1 MSWNKILVF
10 ISLMLKSNTQL
21 FLICLTPVIFTKVL
35 ATISNYPRIFSLKIT
50 RPVSRYL
57 VILTVVFLLLRY
69 KSIVSSNAPVSIFL
83 VAVFHLFAF
92 YTRELLLVLIIA
104 DLMLCWITIRFR
116 LIHTSKKEVISNVYL
131 VYYVLVPSA
140 PLLVYTIREYRKRK
154 SFRLSCSYRE
164 RFLSDNNLS
173 TFVQL
178 LVLISRLAKLPVYRI
193 HYWLPKAH
201 VQAPTILSIILAR
214 LSLKVGLVI
223 LSFLF
228 TNLVLRA
235 KFVRL
240 SLFCLV
246 IRMYIS
252 SITRALSVDTKVF
265 LAYCSVSH
273 ITIRCIRLLT
283 YVVWRFIRAWLVGL
297 RHCLSS
303 PLLFYLAG
311 NMQYSTHSRNCLPAK
326 RNKFTWCYIMLLVFI
341 LIDLPFP
348 PVFSF
353 WRELSILSALFNS
366 YTYFRVWIV
375 VTLTV
380 LLRSYEQYY
389 VRIRRFFCSS
399 LTAIGLRSI
408 FILLADCIT

>member
-1 MSWNKILVF
+1 MSWNKVLVF
-10 ISLMLKSNTQL
+10 TSVMLKSNVQL
-21 FLICLTPVIFTKVL
+21 FFLVLTPVLFTKVL
-35 ATISNYPRIFSLKIT
+35 ATISNYPRVFSLKIT
-50 RPVSRYL
+50 RPVSGYL
-57 VILTVVFLLLRY
+57 IILTVVFLLLRY
-69 KSIVSSNAPVSIFL
+69 KSLVSSNAPVSIFL
-83 VAVFHLFAF
+83 VAFFHLFAF
-92 YTRELLLVLIIA
+92 YTGELLLVLIIA
-104 DLMLCWITIRFR
+104 DLILCWITLRFR
-116 LIHTSKKEVISNVYL
+116 LIHTSKKEVVSNVYL

-140 PLLVYTIREYRKRK
+140 PLLVYTIREYGKRK
-154 SFRLSCSYRE
+154 SFRMSCSYRE
-164 RFLSDNNLS
+164 RFLSDSHLN

-178 LVLISRLAKLPVYRI
+178 LVLMSRLAKLPVYRM

-214 LSLKVGLVI
+214 LSLKVRLVI
-223 LSFLF
+223 LSFLI
-228 TNLVLRA
+228 T
-235 KFVRL
+235 
-240 SLFCLV
+240 SLILNTKLIRIRMFCLI
-246 IRMYIS
+246 IRMYLS
-252 SITRALSVDTKVF
+252 TMTRALSVDTKVF

-273 ITIRCIRLLT
+273 MTIRCVRLLT

-326 RNKFTWCYIMLLVFI
+326 RNKFTWCYMVLLSLM

-353 WRELSILSALFNS
+353 WGELSILSALFNS

-399 LTAIGLRSI
+399 LIAIGLRSI
-408 FILLADCIT
+408 FILLSDCMT

>member
-1 MSWNKILVF
+1 MI
-10 ISLMLKSNTQL
+10 KSNTQL

-57 VILTVVFLLLRY
+57 AILTVVFLLLRY
-69 KSIVSSNAPVSIFL
+69 KSMASSNAPVSIFL

-140 PLLVYTIREYRKRK
+140 PLLVYTIGEYRKRK

-173 TFVQL
+173 TLVQL
-178 LVLISRLAKLPVYRI
+178 LVLMSRLAKLPVYRI

-246 IRMYIS
+246 IGMYIS

>member
-1 MSWNKILVF
+1 
-10 ISLMLKSNTQL
+10 
-21 FLICLTPVIFTKVL
+21 
-35 ATISNYPRIFSLKIT
+35 
-50 RPVSRYL
+50 
-57 VILTVVFLLLRY
+57 
-69 KSIVSSNAPVSIFL
+69 
-83 VAVFHLFAF
+83 
-92 YTRELLLVLIIA
+92 
-104 DLMLCWITIRFR
+104 
-116 LIHTSKKEVISNVYL
+116 
-131 VYYVLVPSA
+131 
-140 PLLVYTIREYRKRK
+140 
-154 SFRLSCSYRE
+154 
-164 RFLSDNNLS
+164 
-173 TFVQL
+173 
-178 LVLISRLAKLPVYRI
+178 
-193 HYWLPKAH
+193 
-201 VQAPTILSIILAR
+201 
-214 LSLKVGLVI
+214 
-223 LSFLF
+223 
-228 TNLVLRA
+228 
-235 KFVRL
+235 
-240 SLFCLV
+240 
-246 IRMYIS
+246 MYIS

>member
-1 MSWNKILVF
+1 MSWNKIFILV
-10 ISLMLKSNTQL
+10 SVMLNRNLQL
-21 FLICLTPVIFTKVL
+21 FFMCLTPLFFTKVL
-35 ATISNYPRIFSLKIT
+35 ATIANYPRIFSLKIT
-50 RPVSRYL
+50 RPVNRYL
-57 VILTVVFLLLRY
+57 VILTITFLLLGY
-69 KSIVSSNAPVSIFL
+69 KSITSSNAPVSMFL
-83 VAVFHLFAF
+83 VGFFHLFAF

-104 DLMLCWITIRFR
+104 DLILCWITLGFR
-116 LIHTSKKEVISNVYL
+116 LIHTSKKEVVSNMYL

-154 SFRLSCSYRE
+154 SFRLSCTYRE
-164 RFLSDNNLS
+164 RFLSGVDIS
-173 TFVQL
+173 VIVQL
-178 LVLISRLAKLPVYRI
+178 LILISRLAKLPVYRL

-214 LSLKVGLVI
+214 LSLKVRLVI

-228 TNLVLRA
+228 TNLFLST
-235 KFVRL
+235 KFIRIIM
-240 SLFCLV
+240 FCLV
-246 IRMYIS
+246 TRIYFS
-252 SITRALSVDTKVF
+252 AITRALSVDTKVF

-273 ITIRCIRLLT
+273 ITIRCVRLLT
-283 YVVWRFIRAWLVGL
+283 YTMWRFIRAWLVRL

-326 RNKFTWCYIMLLVFI
+326 RNKFTWCYIMLLVFM

-366 YTYFRVWIV
+366 YTQFRILIV
-375 VTLTV
+375 ITLTV

-389 VRIRRFFCSS
+389 TRIRRFFCSS
-399 LTAIGLRSI
+399 LTAIGLRSM

>member
-1 MSWNKILVF
+1 MSWNEIFV
-10 ISLMLKSNTQL
+10 IVSIMLTRNLQL
-21 FLICLTPVIFTKVL
+21 FFMCLVPLLFTKVL
-35 ATISNYPRIFSLKIT
+35 STINNYPRIFSLKAT
-50 RPVSRYL
+50 RPVNRYL
-57 VILTVVFLLLRY
+57 VILTVTFLLLGY
-69 KSIVSSNAPVSIFL
+69 KSIVSSNAPVSMFL
-83 VAVFHLFAF
+83 VSFFHLFAF

-104 DLMLCWITIRFR
+104 DLILCWITLRFR
-116 LIHTSKKEVISNVYL
+116 LIHTSKKEVVSNMYL

-154 SFRLSCSYRE
+154 SFRLSCNYRE
-164 RFLSDNNLS
+164 RFLANKDVS
-173 TFVQL
+173 TTVQFL
-178 LVLISRLAKLPVYRI
+178 ILISRLAKLPAYRL

-228 TNLVLRA
+228 TNLLLSS
-235 KFVRL
+235 KFIGVMF
-240 SLFCLV
+240 FCL
-246 IRMYIS
+246 ITRIYFS
-252 SITRALSVDTKVF
+252 AITRALSVDTKVF

-273 ITIRCIRLLT
+273 ITIRCVRLLT
-283 YVVWRFIRAWLVGL
+283 YTMWRFIGAWLVRL

-311 NMQYSTHSRNCLPAK
+311 NIQYSTHSRNCLPAK
-326 RNKFTWCYIMLLVFI
+326 GNKFTWCYIMLLVFI

-353 WRELSILSALFNS
+353 WRELSILRALFNS
-366 YTYFRVWIV
+366 YTYFRILIV

-389 VRIRRFFCSS
+389 TRIRRFFCSS

>member
-1 MSWNKILVF
+1 MF
-10 ISLMLKSNTQL
+10 KSNTQL

-57 VILTVVFLLLRY
+57 AILTVVFLLLRY
-69 KSIVSSNAPVSIFL
+69 KSMASSNAPVSIFL

-140 PLLVYTIREYRKRK
+140 PLLVYTIGEYRKRK

-173 TFVQL
+173 TLVQL
-178 LVLISRLAKLPVYRI
+178 LVLMSRLAKLPVYRI

>member
-1 MSWNKILVF
+1 MVKY
-10 ISLMLKSNTQL
+10 NTQL
-21 FLICLTPVIFTKVL
+21 FFLCLIPFFVTKIL
-35 ATISNYPRIFSLKIT
+35 ATAANYPRVFSLKIT

-57 VILTVVFLLLRY
+57 VILTTLFLLLGY
-69 KSIVSSNAPVSIFL
+69 KSIASSNAPFSMFL
-83 VAVFHLFAF
+83 VGFFHLFAF

-104 DLMLCWITIRFR
+104 DLILCWITLRFG
-116 LIHTSKKEVISNVYL
+116 LIHTSKKEVVSNMYL

-140 PLLVYTIREYRKRK
+140 PLLVYTLREYRKRK
-154 SFRLSCSYRE
+154 SFRLSCSYRD
-164 RFLSDNNLS
+164 RFLANTENN
-173 TFVQL
+173 TAVQL
-178 LVLISRLAKLPVYRI
+178 LILMSGLAKLPVYRL

-214 LSLKVGLVI
+214 LSLKVRLVI

-228 TNLVLRA
+228 INLL
-235 KFVRL
+235 L
-240 SLFCLV
+240 SNKLIGVILFCLI
-246 IRMYIS
+246 IRMYLS
-252 SITRALSVDTKVF
+252 TITRALSVDTKVF

-273 ITIRCIRLLT
+273 MTMRCVRLLT
-283 YVVWRFIRAWLVGL
+283 YTVWRYIGAWLVRL

-311 NMQYSTHSRNCLPAK
+311 TIQYSTHSRNCLPAK
-326 RNKFTWCYIMLLVFI
+326 RNKFTWCYILLLRFI

-353 WRELSILSALFNS
+353 WRELSILGALFNG

-389 VRIRRFFCSS
+389 TRIRRFFCSS
-399 LTAIGLRSI
+399 LIVIGLRSM
-408 FILLADCIT
+408 FILLTGCLA

>member
-1 MSWNKILVF
+1 MF
-10 ISLMLKSNTQL
+10 KSNTQL

-57 VILTVVFLLLRY
+57 AILTVVFLLLRY
-69 KSIVSSNAPVSIFL
+69 KSMASSNAPVSIFL

-140 PLLVYTIREYRKRK
+140 PLLVYTIGEYRKRK

-173 TFVQL
+173 TLVQL
-178 LVLISRLAKLPVYRI
+178 LVLMSRLAKLPVYRI

-246 IRMYIS
+246 IGMYIS

>member
-10 ISLMLKSNTQL
+10 ISLMFKSNTQL

-57 VILTVVFLLLRY
+57 AILTVVFLLLRY
-69 KSIVSSNAPVSIFL
+69 KSMASSNAPVSIFL

-140 PLLVYTIREYRKRK
+140 PLLVYTIGEYRKRK

-173 TFVQL
+173 TLVQL
-178 LVLISRLAKLPVYRI
+178 LVLMSRLAKLPVYRI

-246 IRMYIS
+246 IGMYIS